1 MSITQLC
8 PLRMTREEVM
18 RAGGVFRSDV
28 QKAPHDIR
36 KGDVIDCHVLT
47 RADMPPGWSDIG

>member
-1 MSITQLC
+1 
-8 PLRMTREEVM
+8 MTREEVM

-36 KGDVIDCHVLT
+36 KGDGVRKRGAYAYYDPT
-47 RADMPPGWSDIG
+47 STPTETSPARAAASA